1 MDHPESRQYSDYR
14 EGWSGRESERK
25 FFLQVR
31 VCSQISPPVNGFRV
45 KKGQVEYIKSQTRTS
60 LIETPT
66 KRLYLTINLMFL
78 FWVQLIAVQ
87 GTVWQQR
94 PLVSPSSFI
103 QVWGWHC
110 DSEKNGR
117 IIFGLAS
124 LGSYTGSQ
132 DPSRVTLST
141 FQIPHIHKH
150 PKIPLCVP
158 YVYPETTISSVHQL
172 TLNLHIGWLLHT
184 MSYRSVLHH
193 RGICVLSPNAVL
205 DPVSWFS
212 LYKHTRG
219 AQNTSSRFLHADLL
233 VLYSC
238 TGPSSSISLP
248 LNL

>member
-103 QVWGWHC
+103 QVWDWHC
-110 DSEKNGR
+110 DSEKMVELFLDWLVWVPIQEAR
-117 IIFGLAS
+117 ILVELHYLHSKFPTYISTPKYPCVYPMYTQKPPFHPFTTVNIKLTYWLAS
-124 LGSYTGSQ
+124 
-132 DPSRVTLST
+132 
-141 FQIPHIHKH
+141 
-150 PKIPLCVP
+150 P
-158 YVYPETTISSVHQL
+158 YY
-172 TLNLHIGWLLHT
+172 
-184 MSYRSVLHH
+184 VLQV
-193 RGICVLSPNAVL
+193 GI
-205 DPVSWFS
+205 
-212 LYKHTRG
+212 
-219 AQNTSSRFLHADLL
+219 TSSWYLCAQ
-233 VLYSC
+233 S
-238 TGPSSSISLP
+238 
-248 LNL
+248 